1 MGKIS
6 IQELANVLVER
17 RRMNKRDAS
26 LFVSAMFD
34 VVQQR
39 LETDKL
45 VKVKG
50 LGTFKII
57 DVEDRESVNVNTGER
72 VLIEGHGK
80 ITFVPDALMKELVNK
95 PFAQFE
101 TVVLNDGV
109 DFDDVTTT
117 STDEPEPEVDTEP
130 IVEPDPE
137 PIVEPEPEPIAEPE
151 LVVADD
157 DQAAIPLV
165 DFGGEDESEPVVEP
179 EPEPVVEPEPEPV
192 VEPVAEPE
200 DNPEAEANEVAD
212 LDDEFDDDIDDELE
226 EELKLGMTIRPET
239 TVRPK
244 EEPKVLEDIADE
256 DIPEWVIE
264 PYVASPA
271 EEPKVE
277 PEPVVAPE
285 PEPIVAPEP
294 VVAPDPVVAP
304 EPEPFVAPEP
314 EPVVAPEPVAQPV
327 VETPRPAANSNL
339 QSILSSFQTIKKPA
353 PAPEPIPEPEPAPV
367 VAPEPEPVVI
377 PEPAPVVEPV
387 YTPEPESVVAP
398 EPVYAP
404 EPEPVYAPEPE
415 PVKPVVTQLSDE
427 TRITEESLRDML
439 EDDPEP
445 VVIPE
450 RTHVA
455 EPEPIVQ
462 GEPAPVVE
470 EHKMTADEELAAAF
484 KRMGVTD
491 EVVSEPAPKKVVE
504 EEEPENEEPEYE
516 FETARPRKSAGKW
529 VLALLA
535 CIIGL
540 GCGYLL
546 GNHYPYANFL
556 PDESSETVIH
566 VQKETAPE
574 PQAAPDIEAVV
585 DEAPAEQ
592 ATAEADTKAAEA
604 KAAEEAKAVEA
615 KAKADAEAKAKA
627 KAEAEAKA
635 KQEAEAKNPIADK
648 YNAMDV
654 RVRLGAYRIVG
665 TDRTVK
671 VKEGDNLVKISRRVL
686 GPDMECYL
694 EVYNNIKASTP
705 LKVGQEIKIPKLQL
719 KKKKKAATAN

>member
-17 RRMNKRDAS
+17 RKMNRRDAS

-34 VVQQR
+34 IVQQR

-80 ITFVPDALMKELVNK
+80 ITFVPDALLKELVNK

-109 DFDDVTTT
+109 DFDDVDTTT
-117 STDEPEPEVDTEP
+117 TDAPEPEVDAEP
-130 IVEPDPE
+130 I
-137 PIVEPEPEPIAEPE
+137 
-151 LVVADD
+151 
-157 DQAAIPLV
+157 
-165 DFGGEDESEPVVEP
+165 VEP
-179 EPEPVVEPEPEPV
+179 EPEPVVEPEPIVEPEPAPVVAPEPEPAPVVAPEPEPAPVVEPEPV
-192 VEPVAEPE
+192 VTPEPESVVVPDDDHAAMPLVDFGGNEEPEPIVEPEPVVVPEPIVAPEPVVVPESEPVAEPV
-200 DNPEAEANEVAD
+200 DD
-212 LDDEFDDDIDDELE
+212 MSLDDEFDDDIDDELE

-244 EEPKVLEDIADE
+244 EEPKVLEDIDDE

-277 PEPVVAPE
+277 PIVAPEPVVAPE
-285 PEPIVAPEP
+285 PEPIPEPEP
-294 VVAPDPVVAP
+294 VVIP

-314 EPVVAPEPVAQPV
+314 EPVVAPEPEPFVAPEPV

-377 PEPAPVVEPV
+377 PEP
-387 YTPEPESVVAP
+387 
-398 EPVYAP
+398 VYAP
-404 EPEPVYAPEPE
+404 EPEPVYAPDPE

-455 EPEPIVQ
+455 EPEPIVL

-484 KRMGVTD
+484 KSMGVTD

-516 FETARPRKSAGKW
+516 FETARPRRSAGKW

-592 ATAEADTKAAEA
+592 ATA
-604 KAAEEAKAVEA
+604 VP
-615 KAKADAEAKAKA
+615 
-627 KAEAEAKA
+627 
-635 KQEAEAKNPIADK
+635 KQKP
-648 YNAMDV
+648 
-654 RVRLGAYRIVG
+654 RP
-665 TDRTVK
+665 T
-671 VKEGDNLVKISRRVL
+671 
-686 GPDMECYL
+686 
-694 EVYNNIKASTP
+694 
-705 LKVGQEIKIPKLQL
+705 LKQKPKLRQRQKPRQSKRPRPKIL
-719 KKKKKAATAN
+719 LPISTTRWT